1 MDCNIDLD
9 INSNINLEKA
19 RKRINVELR
28 NINLDQTVNAGPIGN
43 NLFHWMAT
51 VNGPSGS
58 PYSGGVF
65 FLEIRIPANY
75 PWKPPKINFTTK
87 IYHPNI
93 DSSGNIGMED
103 LNYLWSPAITIPQLI
118 SLISSLLTTPNSDII
133 LEPEIA
139 HVRRTDRARYEDT
152 AREWTTKY
160 ASEYNQSILIKNA

>member
-1 MDCNIDLD
+1 MNCNIDSD
-9 INSNINLEKA
+9 INSNINLEKT

-28 NINLDQTVNAGPIGN
+28 GINLDQTINAGPIGDN
-43 NLFHWMAT
+43 VFHWIAT
-51 VNGPSGS
+51 VNGPSDS

-65 FLEIRIPANY
+65 FLEIRIPTNY
-75 PWKPPKINFTTK
+75 PWKPPKVNFTTK

-103 LNYLWSPAITIPQLI
+103 LNYLWSPAITIPKY
-118 SLISSLLTTPNSDII
+118 II

-139 HVRRTDRARYEDT
+139 HVYRTDRARYEDT

-160 ASEYNQSILIKNA
+160 ASEYNQSI